1 VDQHR
6 RSALAAQQVGKR
18 IGFYVHLGVFV
29 LVCAGLAAV
38 NIFATPE
45 VWWAQ
50 WPFIGWG
57 VAVIFHGLCAYGRG
71 PNTVAA
77 WQLRKIHELSRAEP
91 PSPDR
96 SRNKPAAPFA
106 MLLLGVVLGGLVAGG
121 YMYSLVRGAREEMRQ
136 AQQAANASDIA
147 VKQLD
152 AELQEISKQRA
163 NFAATVKETKQ
174 QLGQVEASKDETE
187 RRLREVS
194 DQLLQAQA
202 AQKEAE
208 HALAE
213 AKKSPPQ

>member
-1 VDQHR
+1 
-6 RSALAAQQVGKR
+6 
-18 IGFYVHLGVFV
+18 
-29 LVCAGLAAV
+29 
-38 NIFATPE
+38 
-45 VWWAQ
+45 
-50 WPFIGWG
+50 
-57 VAVIFHGLCAYGRG
+57 
-71 PNTVAA
+71 
-77 WQLRKIHELSRAEP
+77 
-91 PSPDR
+91 
-96 SRNKPAAPFA
+96 

-121 YMYSLVRGAREEMRQ
+121 YMYFLVRGAREETRQ
-136 AQQAANASDIA
+136 AQQAANASDKA

-152 AELQEISKQRA
+152 AELQEMSKQRA
-163 NFAATVKETKQ
+163 DFEATAKETKQ